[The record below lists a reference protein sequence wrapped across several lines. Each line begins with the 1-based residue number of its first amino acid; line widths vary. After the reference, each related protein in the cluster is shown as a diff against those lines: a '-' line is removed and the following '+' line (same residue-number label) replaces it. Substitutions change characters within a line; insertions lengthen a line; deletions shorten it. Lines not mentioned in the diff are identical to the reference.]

1 MQYHQQPT
9 QLIGHPPGAPPTGP
23 VHHFVLLHAPA
34 HPGHAPWAWYAAPD
48 RHHPYAYHGS
58 PSAPQFSHHQLLSAP
73 VLVSKKPSTQV
84 AYRPSTKAS
93 HHAVAAAAAPKSPPQ
108 SPPATSRTTLRA
120 PSLGVSPT
128 PTRASLPPPPPTT
141 TTPAITPRPTPP
153 TPPTPAN
160 TTATPT
166 STSGPPKCPHGRR
179 RTQCTRCFDLGI
191 GGGSI
196 CEHRRRKGVCPV
208 CRGAKGSL
216 RRGRPPV
223 AVAVAAAAAAAAM
236 AAVVTVAPPT
246 TTVKGGNPFSLE
258 ALLGRRGDG
267 CARDD
272 AGVDVD
278 VEMHNGVEGCGDAAA
293 GNDDDDAGSRSPSL
307 CAPSSSRGDSEGSA
321 TPEIHTPSLAST
333 FPLPSTTTITTTTT
347 TSASAPPG
355 PPKCPHGRRRT
366 QCTSCFDLGT
376 GGGSICVHRRR
387 KGVCPR
393 CKGTVRRGRRRP
405 LLAVSFG
412 AREDRDT
419 TAKAKASAF
428 SIEALMGWG
437 LPAVKHPAAT
447 GLHTA
452 SSSSLRV
459 PIPTSLPLSPHGAGT
474 TQAPHTLLPGRY
486 LPAPPV
492 AAHTPRLPALT
503 GSPIALNG
511 RYPPK
516 TTTTTTTR
524 TPPPTP
530 PIVSPPLVAAT
541 ATTPRTHSDNPSSA
555 GCGRS
560 NADPTR
566 RPTAAATASNTSA
579 TTRTTTASRSGGPPK
594 CPHGRRRTQCTRCY
608 DLGTGGGS
616 ICVHRRRKG
625 VCPVCRGLRAAA
637 AQRRRG
643 RPVAVVGDP
652 AAASSTGSAIANP
665 FSIEALLAPR
675 RVAAAAAAAE
685 AESSSAGDRA
695 ALAPPPV
702 VVMED
707 AASLMASTRSFYRSD
722 SAGDASGD
730 ASGEEST

>member
-108 SPPATSRTTLRA
+108 SPPAT
-120 PSLGVSPT
+120 
-128 PTRASLPPPPPTT
+128 
-141 TTPAITPRPTPP
+141 
-153 TPPTPAN
+153 TPPTPAT

-272 AGVDVD
+272 AGVDV
-278 VEMHNGVEGCGDAAA
+278 EMHNGVEGCGDAAA

-333 FPLPSTTTITTTTT
+333 FPLPSSITIIATTTT

-419 TAKAKASAF
+419 TAKGKASAF
-428 SIEALMGWG
+428 SIEALMGW
-437 LPAVKHPAAT
+437 V
-447 GLHTA
+447 
-452 SSSSLRV
+452 
-459 PIPTSLPLSPHGAGT
+459 TS
-474 TQAPHTLLPGRY
+474 R
-486 LPAPPV
+486 
-492 AAHTPRLPALT
+492 
-503 GSPIALNG
+503 
-511 RYPPK
+511 
-516 TTTTTTTR
+516 
-524 TPPPTP
+524 
-530 PIVSPPLVAAT
+530 
-541 ATTPRTHSDNPSSA
+541 
-555 GCGRS
+555 
-560 NADPTR
+560 
-566 RPTAAATASNTSA
+566 
-579 TTRTTTASRSGGPPK
+579 
-594 CPHGRRRTQCTRCY
+594 
-608 DLGTGGGS
+608 
-616 ICVHRRRKG
+616 
-625 VCPVCRGLRAAA
+625 
-637 AQRRRG
+637 
-643 RPVAVVGDP
+643 
-652 AAASSTGSAIANP
+652 
-665 FSIEALLAPR
+665 
-675 RVAAAAAAAE
+675 
-685 AESSSAGDRA
+685 
-695 ALAPPPV
+695 
-702 VVMED
+702 M
-707 AASLMASTRSFYRSD
+707 
-722 SAGDASGD
+722 
-730 ASGEEST
+730 